1 MFKLEDVNVGY
12 TGIVVRDVNISVNP
26 GEIHALL
33 GPNGSGKST
42 LLRSA
47 AGVIP
52 PFKGRVLLNNI
63 DIFRNPSIKRRI
75 GYVPEGE
82 AVFKGFTVEK
92 LIRIMCRLY
101 EAKIDEEILK
111 ETKVKEI
118 MNKTISSL
126 SMGQKRRVL
135 LSLALIHDPD
145 VLILDEPTAN
155 LDFMTADEIR
165 KLIKRFAREGRA
177 IFMASHN
184 IPEVQELASHV
195 EVIFKGSIVF
205 QDLLSNVERHIRSL
219 TSVRIRC
226 TGDPSACLRE
236 LGYGV
241 IQEGDSYII
250 AVKDFDEEV
259 PRISAYLGSRG
270 LNIKEITKAG
280 NPLDELLREKLE
292 GSL

>member
-1 MFKLEDVNVGY
+1 MFKLEDVHAGY
-12 TGIVVRDVNISVNP
+12 AGVIVRDVNISVNP
-26 GEIHALL
+26 GEVHALL

-52 PFKGRVLLNNI
+52 PFKGRILLDGI
-63 DIFRNPSIKRRI
+63 DIFRNPHIKRRI
-75 GYVPEGE
+75 GYMPEGE
-82 AVFKGFTVEK
+82 AIFRGFTVER
-92 LIRIMCRLY
+92 LIKVMCRLY
-101 EAKIDEEILK
+101 EAKINERVFEETRI
-111 ETKVKEI
+111 KEI
-118 MNKTISSL
+118 MNKTIGSL

-135 LSLALIHDPD
+135 LSLALVHDPD

-155 LDFMTADEIR
+155 LDFTTADEMR
-165 KLIKRFAREGRA
+165 RLIKQLAKEGRA

-195 EVIFKGSIVF
+195 EVIFRGSIVF
-205 QDLLSNVERHIRSL
+205 QDLISNVEKHIKSMV
-219 TSVRIRC
+219 SVRIRC

-250 AVKDFDEEV
+250 AVRNFDEEM
-259 PRISAYLGSRG
+259 PKITAYLGSKG
-270 LNIKEITKAG
+270 LNIKEVAKAG
-280 NPLDELLREKLE
+280 NPLGELLREKLE
-292 GSL
+292 EGS